1 MNIDQLRIF
10 QEVVLTGSFTKAA
23 RELFL
28 SQPAVSQQIK
38 KLENAY
44 GVKLFDRQ
52 GKSIQLTHQGEI
64 LFSKIT
70 NVLSDLRDIEK
81 IFEDMSELDIGR
93 IAIASTAVFST
104 YFLPQAMGVFNRNYP
119 RIELELNTGN
129 SHRVITKLLEGRT
142 DFGFGGVVKSEPD
155 IQYCLIHQEPY
166 IFVVGNEHPLAAKS
180 LVAVDDLKDFPFIW
194 REHGTLTRRKMEE
207 MLGGPRASL
216 IFGNVIEVQN
226 VETAKRL
233 VEGGYGVTIIPEI
246 AVRRELEGGWLREVA
261 LDGLNLKASYYLLYP
276 RKRPISRY
284 ATTFL
289 RLLLDTVALTNKTAF
304 LTTIN
309 Q

>member
-10 QEVVLTGSFTKAA
+10 QEVALTGSFTKAA

-38 KLENAY
+38 KLETSY
-44 GVKLFDRQ
+44 GVKLFDRL
-52 GKSIQLTHQGEI
+52 GKTNQLTHQGEI
-64 LFSKIT
+64 LFAKIST
-70 NVLSDLRDIEK
+70 ILSDLHDIEK
-81 IFEDMSELDIGR
+81 IFEDMSELDIGK
-93 IAIASTAVFST
+93 IGIASTAVFST
-104 YFLPQAMGVFNRNYP
+104 YFLPQTMGMFNKNYP
-119 RIELELNTGN
+119 GIDLELHTGN

-155 IQYCLIHQEPY
+155 IQYSLIHQEPY
-166 IFVVGNEHPLAAKS
+166 IFVVGNDHPLAAKS
-180 LVAVDDLKDFPFIW
+180 LASVDDLKDFPFIW

-207 MLGGPRASL
+207 MLGGAQASM
-216 IFGNVIEVQN
+216 IFSNLIEVQN

-246 AVRRELEGGWLREVA
+246 AVRRELKGGWLREVT
-261 LDGLNLKASYYLLYP
+261 LEGLNLKASYYLLYP
-276 RKRPISRY
+276 RKRPLTRY
-284 ATTFL
+284 ATAFL
-289 RLLLDTVALTNKTAF
+289 RLLPETVALTNKADF
-304 LTTIN
+304 LNTIN

>member
-10 QEVVLTGSFTKAA
+10 QEVALTGSFTKAA

-38 KLENAY
+38 KLENSY
-44 GVKLFDRQ
+44 GVKLFDRL
-52 GKSIQLTHQGEI
+52 GKTNQLTHQGEI
-64 LFSKIT
+64 LFAKIST
-70 NVLSDLRDIEK
+70 ILSDLHDIEK
-81 IFEDMSELDIGR
+81 IFEDMSELDIGK
-93 IAIASTAVFST
+93 IDIASTAVFST
-104 YFLPQAMGVFNRNYP
+104 YFLPRTMGMFNKNYP
-119 RIELELNTGN
+119 GIDLELHTGN

-155 IQYCLIHQEPY
+155 IQYSLIHQEPY
-166 IFVVGNEHPLAAKS
+166 IFVVGNDHPLAAKS
-180 LVAVDDLKDFPFIW
+180 LASVDDLKDFPFIW

-207 MLGGPRASL
+207 MLGGAQASM
-216 IFGNVIEVQN
+216 IFSNLIEVQN

-246 AVRRELEGGWLREVA
+246 AVRRELKGGWLREVT
-261 LDGLNLKASYYLLYP
+261 LEGLNLKASYYLLYP
-276 RKRPISRY
+276 RKRPLTRY
-284 ATTFL
+284 ATAFL
-289 RLLLDTVALTNKTAF
+289 RLLPETVTLTNKADF
-304 LTTIN
+304 LNTIN